1 MKPSNR
7 VIWLVALIPSLI
19 IAGCSGDKEGVSSSS
34 GNSVSAK
41 DNISPA
47 PGRKISVTQTAPK
60 VILVLWDASDDNET
74 PKKDLQYK
82 LIYSTRNNI
91 GTVDSAEKNGTVV
104 MGWTPGTLS
113 RQVKGLSASDTYYFT
128 ALVRDKAGNMAV
140 YKPQALSTQDSNPP
154 VAKGQVSLSN
164 ISKDS
169 IIVSWPPSVDDVTS
183 QENLQYKLLYLPSD
197 STKSTANPE
206 ISGTLIMDWTAN
218 VKSKQVN
225 GLASANSY
233 YFVVMVRDEAGNK
246 TIYPS
251 QKLSTLDVNAPQM
264 DSGIVVSEI
273 TSDGVT
279 VSWEA
284 ASDDVTA
291 PDKLQYKVVYSTDR
305 NIDKVSEA
313 DSSGKVSL
321 GWTANIITH
330 KVTGLEPS
338 TTYYILTLVKDE
350 AGNEALY
357 EPKEITTTRREE
369 VQ

>member
-7 VIWLVALIPSLI
+7 VIWLVALISFLI
-19 IAGCSGDKEGVSSSS
+19 TAGCSGDKEGGNSSS
-34 GNSVSAK
+34 GNSASAK
-41 DNISPA
+41 DNISPT
-47 PGRKISVTQTAPK
+47 PGRKISATLTASK
-60 VILVLWDASDDNET
+60 VIMVLWDASYDNET

-113 RQVKGLSASDTYYFT
+113 RQVKGISPSNTYYFT

-140 YKPQALSTQDSNPP
+140 YMPQALSTQDSSPP
-154 VAKGQVSLSN
+154 VSKGQVSVSS

-169 IIVSWPPSVDDVTS
+169 IIVSWPPAVDDVTS
-183 QENLQYKLLYLPSD
+183 QDDLQYKLLYLPHD
-197 STKSTANPE
+197 STKTTANPE

-218 VKSKQVN
+218 ARSKQVN
-225 GLASANSY
+225 GLASSNSY
-233 YFVVMVRDEAGNK
+233 YFVVMVKDEAGNK

-251 QKLSTLDVNAPQM
+251 QKVSSLDANAPQAE
-264 DSGIVVSEI
+264 SGIVVSEI

-305 NIDKVSEA
+305 NIDNVSEA

-321 GWTANIITH
+321 AWTANIITH

-338 TTYYILTLVKDE
+338 TTYYILALVKDE

-357 EPKEITTTRREE
+357 EPKEITTARREE